1 MKNKNNGSRIK
12 VVLVGAG
19 KTGKMVSMKIEE
31 AEDMTLIGV
40 ITKQR
45 ENEKC
50 YDSFDEILETPS
62 VIIDF
67 SHPDRLDSIIEYA
80 AARFI
85 PLVLGTTGYRE
96 EQKEKIIKC
105 AQKLPIVYTSNF
117 SLGITV
123 LQRVLK
129 QITPILKEE
138 FDMELVEMHH
148 NTKLDSPSGTAKM
161 LLETL
166 NESQTYKLVYGRSG
180 NVRRGNEIGVHS
192 IRGGAIAGQHNIIYA
207 GEDEILEFSHQAH
220 SNSIFAKGALKAARF
235 ILSKQSGLYDM
246 NDVLF
251 ERNE

>member
-1 MKNKNNGSRIK
+1 MKNKNNESRIK

-19 KTGKMVSMKIEE
+19 KTGKMVSMKIEQ

-40 ITKQR
+40 VTKQR

-50 YDSFDEILETPS
+50 FDSFDEITETPS

-80 AARFI
+80 APRCI

-96 EQKEKIIKC
+96 EQKEKIIKW
-105 AQKLPIVYTSNF
+105 AQKIPIVYTSNF

-138 FDMELVEMHH
+138 FDIELVEMHH

-192 IRGGAIAGQHNIIYA
+192 IRGGSIAGQHNIIYA